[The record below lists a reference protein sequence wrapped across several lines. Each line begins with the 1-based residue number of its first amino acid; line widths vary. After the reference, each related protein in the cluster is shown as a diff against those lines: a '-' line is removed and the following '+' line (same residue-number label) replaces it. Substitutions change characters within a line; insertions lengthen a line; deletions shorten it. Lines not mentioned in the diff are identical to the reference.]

1 MGSNDAGLTV
11 LNKCPALDR
20 RTAEAARALGLRA
33 HVVGGWQVWIPYTDS
48 EAGQKKWRRKNVKR
62 QVLHAAAD
70 VEGHEGTDSR
80 YGSSIHRWWVDGSRR
95 CVMCLVGDCR
105 YMVCV

>member
-1 MGSNDAGLTV
+1 MGSHDAGLTV
-11 LNKCPALDR
+11 VNDCPALDG

-33 HVVGGWQVWIPYTDS
+33 HVVGGWQVWLPYEDS
-48 EAGQKKWRRKNVKR
+48 ESGKKKWRRKAVRR

-80 YGSSIHRWWVDGSRR
+80 WGTPVVDVFVRNTLSRF
-95 CVMCLVGDCR
+95 
-105 YMVCV
+105 